1 MHEDKAQVLEQDNK
15 PDGQSIGVRAM
26 DSTNKFIVLGVL
38 TRTKVVDR
46 DAAGMLF
53 IAWRCLYAEVVAAR
67 LLRAEVCGWRRHTN
81 ARWGSSSSD
90 SRPMVNDGTTG
101 SQPKD

>member
-1 MHEDKAQVLEQDNK
+1 MDKV
-15 PDGQSIGVRAM
+15 GVRAM
-26 DSTNKFIVLGVL
+26 DTTKFIVLGVL
-38 TRTKVVDR
+38 TRTKVVNR
-46 DAAGMLF
+46 DAAGVLF

-67 LLRAEVCGWRRHTN
+67 LESRSLRLEAAYN
-81 ARWGSSSSD
+81 ARWVSSSSD